1 MHTEILPLFPLKLV
15 VFPNEKVN
23 MHIFEERY
31 KQLVNEC
38 IEKNKTFG
46 IPAFINNKVS
56 AYGTEVRV
64 VAISKRYDNG
74 KMDVS
79 VRGERVFVLQDFW
92 QQQENKLYPAG
103 KVRFVELIEDS
114 DKRLEHLIADKLL
127 ALYEVL
133 GVKRPVK
140 DVHSFVIGHYLGM
153 SQKKELHLLKLQ
165 RESDRQEFI
174 LDHLTKMLPIITE
187 VENMKKKIKL
197 NGYFKHFDKLNF

>member
-38 IEKNKTFG
+38 MDENKTFG
-46 IPAFINNKVS
+46 IPAFLNNKV
-56 AYGTEVRV
+56 APYGTEVRV
-64 VAISKRYDNG
+64 VAIAKRYDDG
-74 KMDVS
+74 KMDVR
-79 VRGERVFVLQDFW
+79 VRGERTFVLEDFW
-92 QQQENKLYPAG
+92 QQEEHKLYPAG
-103 KVRFVELIEDS
+103 KVRFAELIEDS

-140 DVHSFVIGHYLGM
+140 DVHSFKIGHYLGM
-153 SQKKELHLLKLQ
+153 SQKQELKLLALH
-165 RESDRQEFI
+165 RESERQALI
-174 LDHLTKMLPIITE
+174 LQHLTTMLPIITE

-197 NGYFKHFDKLNF
+197 NGHFKYFDKLNF